1 MNASRPMDDVIND
14 PVESSRERWARRA
27 CGTLAVA
34 GGASGLVTSFT
45 GVSELSLALAFAIW
59 LMFVGFYA
67 AGVWIG
73 LRLIENEPGTWRL
86 LKAYMW
92 VQVPVVQTYAFTYFF
107 GSLLSFSWVYGGG
120 VTFRSV
126 YGPASGWTLALFTEQ
141 PAFGIGIN
149 AVPACVLLAL
159 TLVRQPGMTASLS
172 RPSSTR

>member
-1 MNASRPMDDVIND
+1 LFGVVMNASRPMDEVINGS
-14 PVESSRERWARRA
+14 VESDRERWARRA

-59 LMFVGFYA
+59 VVFVGLYA

-86 LKAYMW
+86 LKAYLW
-92 VQVPVVQTYAFTYFF
+92 VQVPVLQTYAFTYFF

-120 VTFRSV
+120 GTFRFAFA
-126 YGPASGWTLALFTEQ
+126 PASGWTLALFTAQ
-141 PAFGIGIN
+141 PAFGIGLN
-149 AVPACVLLAL
+149 AVPACVLLVLTAL
-159 TLVRQPGMTASLS
+159 KIGR
-172 RPSSTR
+172 